1 MIVLLLSAY
10 ISLASMLAFICVA
23 LLSLVPQ
30 LDSFYLVNNEYYNA
44 YIDIVSYNHYWISII
59 SLCVLLLFISTIIII
74 RHIPNIKKI
83 IDNNESKVSKV
94 LKIHAHFK
102 KNQTK
107 K

>member
-10 ISLASMLAFICVA
+10 ISLASMFAFVCTS

-30 LDSFYLVNNEYYNA
+30 LDSFYLVNSEYYHA
-44 YIDIVSYNHYWISII
+44 GAIIISYDYDLVSII
-59 SLCVLLLFISTIIII
+59 SLCILLLFISTIIII

-102 KNQTK
+102 KNKTK